1 MKKSGRRRSHK
12 RKKGRAIIFLL
23 ILLTVLGFFL
33 FRNSMEADS
42 SLGWRLILVNEAH
55 RVPHNYEPE
64 LTRLSNGE
72 QVDSRIYP
80 PLQKMFDDARA
91 HGLNL
96 FVREG
101 YRTED
106 EQKELL
112 DEKILTYENE
122 GYSRKEAKKLAR
134 EYVASP
140 STSEHQLGLAVD
152 INAETEKTSSES
164 VYQWLQENAHNY
176 GFIKRYPSDKIEIT
190 GISNEPWHYRYVG
203 KKAARKMKRQNLC
216 LEEYVDIK
224 KAKRSGVPDY
234 ICFLYEALSMLR
246 TRKQVTWPFFL
257 SYFLTPF
264 SQYERLAPGK
274 FQSFLQSAAVSDL

>member
-140 STSEHQLGLAVD
+140 GTSEHQLGLAVD

-224 KAKRSGVPDY
+224 KAKRSGG
-234 ICFLYEALSMLR
+234 S
-246 TRKQVTWPFFL
+246 
-257 SYFLTPF
+257 
-264 SQYERLAPGK
+264 
-274 FQSFLQSAAVSDL
+274 